1 MRMVGYP
8 AGKNE
13 KQYRQVVGMLFWSI
27 IAINGFTNTFT
38 KFVGVAL
45 RKHKESTMPVL
56 SD

>member
-1 MRMVGYP
+1 MVGYS
-8 AGKNE
+8 AGKNG
-13 KQYRQVVGMLFWSI
+13 KKYRQAVRMLLWST